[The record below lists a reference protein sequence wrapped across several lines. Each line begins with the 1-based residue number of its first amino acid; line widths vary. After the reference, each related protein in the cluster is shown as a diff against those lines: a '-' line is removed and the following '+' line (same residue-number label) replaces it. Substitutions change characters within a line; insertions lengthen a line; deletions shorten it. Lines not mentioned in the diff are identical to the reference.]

1 MKNYDIKGHTKSW
14 KVNKENHVANIIET
28 SLQNFD
34 LYLFFFN
41 FFIVQRDNYLLRFD
55 FRFWSFCFCPTH
67 FAVCKENK
75 VYKQKSDQRRLYT
88 LSMYTASK
96 GDLTKN
102 PVQDSAQLDSVLSRQ
117 C

>member
-1 MKNYDIKGHTKSW
+1 MKNCDIKGHTKSW

-96 GDLTKN
+96 GDLTKT
-102 PVQDSAQLDSVLSRQ
+102 LSRTALS
-117 C
+117 